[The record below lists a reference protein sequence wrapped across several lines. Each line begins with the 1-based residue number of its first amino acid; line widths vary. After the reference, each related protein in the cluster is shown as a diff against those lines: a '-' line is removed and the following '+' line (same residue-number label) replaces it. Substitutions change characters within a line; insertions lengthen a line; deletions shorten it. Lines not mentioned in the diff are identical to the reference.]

1 VRVEESIRIAAPRDQ
16 VWRYVSQPE
25 RYPEFMVGSHWEPV
39 PGDPTTGLRAR
50 FRISIEAVSIDLG
63 GVVEVIEHDPPHE
76 LAWTSITGIDHR
88 GRWILRAR
96 DGETETTLRLSYQV
110 PGGILALVAS
120 QLGKS
125 IIRRDA
131 RQSLAALKD
140 LVESGGSQS

>member
-1 VRVEESIRIAAPRDQ
+1 MRIEESTRIAAPREE

-50 FRISIEAVSIDLG
+50 FKISIEAVSIDLG
-63 GVVEVIEHDPPHE
+63 GVVEVIEHDTPHE

-96 DGETETTLRLSYQV
+96 NGETEATIRLSYQV

-120 QLGKS
+120 QLGKQ

-140 LVESGGSQS
+140 LVESGGSGS